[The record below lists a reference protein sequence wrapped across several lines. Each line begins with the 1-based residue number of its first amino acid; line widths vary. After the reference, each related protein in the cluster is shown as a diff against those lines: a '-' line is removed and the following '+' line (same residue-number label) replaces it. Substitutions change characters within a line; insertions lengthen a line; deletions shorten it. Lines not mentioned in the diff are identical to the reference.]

1 MSLITADLVD
11 AHADVLRGCHA
22 QFRSY
27 GGRTR
32 FHGPVRTIRT
42 FEDNPL
48 VKRTLSSPGDGA
60 VLVIDGGASLRC
72 CLLGD
77 YLAALGAKN
86 GWTGVIVWGA
96 VRDTVALG
104 TLDFGVKALGS
115 SPLRPGKA
123 GIGELD
129 VPVEF
134 GEAVFRPGD
143 WVYSDEDGIVV
154 SDRRL

>member
-1 MSLITADLVD
+1 MSLTTADLVD

-22 QFRSY
+22 QFRTY
-27 GGRTR
+27 GGRKR
-32 FHGPVRTIRT
+32 FHGPVRTIKT

-77 YLAALGAKN
+77 YLAALGARN

-104 TLDFGVKALGS
+104 ALDFGVKALGS
-115 SPLRPGKA
+115 NPLRPGKTGA
-123 GIGELD
+123 GELD

>member
-1 MSLITADLVD
+1 MSFITADLVD
-11 AHADVLRGCHA
+11 AHADILRGCQV

-27 GGRTR
+27 GGRAR
-32 FHGPVRTIRT
+32 FHGPVRTIKC

-48 VKRTLSSPGDGA
+48 VKRTLSSPGDDA
-60 VLVIDGGASLRC
+60 VLVIDGAASLRC

-77 YLAALGAKN
+77 YMAELGRKN

-104 TLDFGVKALGS
+104 AMDFGVLALGS
-115 SPLRPGKA
+115 SPLRPAKTGA
-123 GIGELD
+123 GQLD
-129 VPVEF
+129 VSVEF
-134 GEAVFRPGD
+134 GGTQFRPGD
-143 WVYSDEDGIVV
+143 WVYCDEDGIVV